1 MKLIVKKNKIA
12 RLNLFLDWLIY
23 MVAYAIVL
31 LLVSLIF
38 KNTIQIDSSYLGIW
52 GLITSII
59 IYLLNKTVKPIIVW
73 LTLPITGVTMGLF
86 YPFVNVII
94 LYITDF
100 VLGKHFEISGIIMA
114 FIVALFISFMNIIME
129 KQMEQ
134 ILLCFM
140 PEERKML
147 PNLTTENL

>member
-23 MVAYAIVL
+23 MVAYAIIL
-31 LLVSLIF
+31 LLVSIIF
-38 KNTIQIDSSYLGIW
+38 KKTVQIDSSYFGVW
-52 GLITSII
+52 GLITAII

-94 LYITDF
+94 LNITDF
-100 VLGKHFEISGIIMA
+100 VLGNHFNISGIIMS
-114 FIVALFISFMNIIME
+114 FIVALFISIMNIIME
-129 KQMEQ
+129 KAIIEP
-134 ILLCFM
+134 II
-140 PEERKML
+140 RK
-147 PNLTTENL
+147 EK

>member
-12 RLNLFLDWLIY
+12 RLNLFIDWLIY

-38 KNTIQIDSSYLGIW
+38 KNTIQIDSSYYGFW
-52 GLITSII
+52 GLVTSII

-73 LTLPITGVTMGLF
+73 LTLPITGFTMGLF

-94 LYITDF
+94 LYITDI
-100 VLGKHFEISGIIMA
+100 VLGNRFNINGIFMS
-114 FIVALFISFMNIIME
+114 FIVAIFISIMNIIME
-129 KQMEQ
+129 KAIIEP
-134 ILLCFM
+134 II
-140 PEERKML
+140 RK
-147 PNLTTENL
+147 EK

>member
-129 KQMEQ
+129 KVIIEP
-134 ILLCFM
+134 IIRR
-140 PEERKML
+140 EK
-147 PNLTTENL
+147 